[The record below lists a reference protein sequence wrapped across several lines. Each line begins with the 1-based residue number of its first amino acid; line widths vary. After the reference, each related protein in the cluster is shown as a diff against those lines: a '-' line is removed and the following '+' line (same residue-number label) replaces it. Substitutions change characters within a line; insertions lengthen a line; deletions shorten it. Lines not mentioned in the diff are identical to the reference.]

1 MAFLKIDKA
10 TGKTLW
16 RVERL
21 TDAISE
27 SPDSY
32 TTPAWIEANGRA
44 ELIVTGGDVV
54 SGHNPETGREYWR
67 ANVLNPQKEIASRRT
82 SHVMTWHNTC

>member
-1 MAFLKIDKA
+1 M

-16 RVERL
+16 RVERP
-21 TDAISE
+21 TPAVHE

-44 ELIVTGGDVV
+44 ELIIT
-54 SGHNPETGREYWR
+54 
-67 ANVLNPQKEIASRRT
+67 
-82 SHVMTWHNTC
+82 